1 MIYLSSFFWGNM
13 VAGGA
18 TEKHLIALGIEEDFA
33 NLLAKDVDLDA
44 IRKMTREEI
53 AKRTE
58 LVGDDIELDRVLGLI
73 ESGLGFI
80 KSGTNVLTIDPI
92 THEVTETFHEALEN
106 NFLSEPPFPYSLTD
120 EEIVEEIVRFSK
132 THEKWPITK
141 IGYVSQFHI
150 FHNSFPHDMTS
161 SSRLQRALEARK
173 SKLEYIDQIKN
184 RLSDFTDFNEV
195 QIELGEI
202 YERKLNSIMKDIESL
217 DEEIS
222 ELNSMVMFS
231 DEQLEEFR
239 SVYVRTRIKAE
250 EKIETLQKEILEQQ
264 TKEIIQHSRE
274 LSKASFAIGKKS
286 VSKAQV
292 RDYVNKLE
300 TPLIVPDSR
309 NVLYA
314 RANFVMKGLRE

>member
-18 TEKHLIALGIEEDFA
+18 TEKHLIELGIEEDFA
-33 NLLAKDVDLDA
+33 ILLAKDVDLDA

-58 LVGDDIELDRVLGLI
+58 LVDDETELDRVMGLI

-92 THEVTETFHEALEN
+92 THAVTETFHEALEN

-132 THEKWPITK
+132 KHEKWPITK

-150 FHNSFPHDMTS
+150 FHNSFPDDMAS
-161 SSRLQRALEARK
+161 SSRLQYALQARK
-173 SKLEYIDQIKN
+173 QMLERMEQTKN
-184 RLSDFTDFNEV
+184 QFADYVDINER
-195 QIELGEI
+195 QM
-202 YERKLNSIMKDIESL
+202 NSIMKHIEAL

-222 ELNSMVMFS
+222 ELNSRVIVS
-231 DEQLEEFR
+231 DEQLREFR
-239 SVYVRTRIKAE
+239 SIYARTRIKAQ